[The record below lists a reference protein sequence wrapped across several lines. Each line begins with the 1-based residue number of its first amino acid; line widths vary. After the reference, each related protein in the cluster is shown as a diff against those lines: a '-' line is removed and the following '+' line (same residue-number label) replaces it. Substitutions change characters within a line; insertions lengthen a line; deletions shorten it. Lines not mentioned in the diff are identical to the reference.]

1 MILGVARFSIT
12 LNSGDVFMNWLPN
25 AITLSRIVLV
35 LPMIEFLLTS
45 STSGNYQLV
54 FGLFL
59 LAALTDLLD
68 GWLARR
74 WRCTTAFGA
83 FLDPLADKVIANVML
98 VFLACRHDDWLPL
111 IPVLMILAREF
122 AVQGFRSMALC
133 VGVILRT
140 DLLSK
145 LKTFFQLVAIGSV
158 LAGMG
163 WPALTNFAHGVS
175 SSFLMLALLASYISM
190 ILMFARNADLWR
202 LPTVPLQRRD

>member
-1 MILGVARFSIT
+1 
-12 LNSGDVFMNWLPN
+12 MNWLPN

-35 LPMIEFLLTS
+35 MPMVALLWAS
-45 STSGNYQLV
+45 PDIDDYQLV

-74 WRCTTAFGA
+74 WQCTSAIGA

-98 VFLACRHDDWLPL
+98 VFLASRHGDWLGMM
-111 IPVLMILAREF
+111 PVLMILAREF

-133 VGVILRT
+133 VGVILST

-145 LKTFFQLVAIGSV
+145 LKTFFQLVAVGAV
-158 LAGMG
+158 LAGLG
-163 WPALTNFAHGVS
+163 WPVLTELAQGVS
-175 SSFLMLALLASYISM
+175 AGFLLLALLASYISM
-190 ILMFARNADLWR
+190 ILMFVRNADLWQR
-202 LPTVPLQRRD
+202 STVTLQRRD